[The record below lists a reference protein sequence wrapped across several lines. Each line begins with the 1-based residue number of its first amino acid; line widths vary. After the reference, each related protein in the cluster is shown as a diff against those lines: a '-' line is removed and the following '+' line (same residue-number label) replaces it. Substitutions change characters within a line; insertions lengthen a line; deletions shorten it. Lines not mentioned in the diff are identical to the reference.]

1 MSIYE
6 YDEAAHMSQVREEG
20 VEYGREEGRK
30 EGRNEGE
37 WLRLISQIRKKLGKN
52 IEAAQI
58 ADMLEEDEKV
68 VKELIQLIDENV
80 QRTNEELAK
89 LYLDASSDRINVS
102 Q

>member
-20 VEYGREEGRK
+20 VEYGREEGR
-30 EGRNEGE
+30 NEGE
-37 WLRLISQIRKKLGKN
+37 WLRLISQIRKKLDKN
-52 IEAAQI
+52 IEVAQI
-58 ADMLEEDEKV
+58 ADMLEENEKV

-89 LYLDASSDRINVS
+89 LYLNASSDRINVS